1 MTFTSSNGTAYEPR
15 SYKWFTFS
23 VFFSGVSKKLELRVN
38 LGRDGQFVRYDIFVV
53 LAGQKPP
60 TQTPASG
67 TKVW

>member
-1 MTFTSSNGTAYEPR
+1 MNLEVTNGLLSR
-15 SYKWFTFS
+15 F
-23 VFFSGVSKKLELRVN
+23 FFSGVSKKLELRVN